1 MSHILNL
8 FNVRTSR
15 FFVAAIIIVI
25 IFAFSSNS
33 AGLFN
38 ETINA
43 DTLGPSQI
51 HQYMSQKKIEA
62 FSRQRS
68 SAIDTEPYRYDQT
81 EFNVNFYS
89 VAIAIDVPNEEI
101 FGTVTT
107 EAKSL
112 TADLLNI
119 EIDLVNVLT
128 IDNIVSGAT
137 SLSYARAGDRVFIE
151 LDQTYQ
157 PGEYFSFTID
167 YHGHPEAA
175 GLDGFSFGTNDGYPI
190 VSSLSE
196 PYMSRTWWPCKD
208 RNDDKA
214 DSMDIS
220 ITCATNLFCASNG
233 TLIDT
238 IQNGDGTWTFN
249 YEVRYPIV
257 TYLFSVAI
265 SEYQIWTDW
274 YHYIPTDSMP
284 IVNHVYPDYFNYSK
298 TTDHWGATPY
308 ILEVFGDI
316 FGEYPFL
323 NEKYGHANFQ
333 WGGGMEH
340 QTCTSMGGSSFGF
353 SEPVVAHEAAHQ
365 WWGDMITCNN
375 WHDIWLNEGFASYSE
390 ALYYEVKNGV
400 SFYHDYMDDMANG
413 GGSYSG
419 PIYVYDTTSVGNI
432 FSLIVYDKGACVLHM
447 LRHVVGNATFFDILQ
462 TYYGSVYQHADATT
476 EQFKN
481 LCESVSGMELDY
493 FFDQWIYGTYRPHYN
508 YSSYFEHDNS
518 DGLYWTYLNIEQTQS
533 SSPQFF
539 TMPLDIILNYSPF
552 VKDTFNIF
560 NDTNDITYIF
570 KTDQLPSS
578 VTIDP
583 DDWVLKYTSQKTFFQ
598 LIPFPL
604 QDADQYA
611 EYEDTVIARG
621 GVGQKNYEILS
632 GNLPDGLELGSTTG
646 IISGIATEFGAYS
659 IRVRAWDILSSYEDT
674 LDYDLT
680 ANEYAGL
687 PGDADLNRSVDILD
701 IVYIIDFKYKSGTP
715 PQRPDLAD
723 PNNDCLINI
732 LDIVYLIN
740 YKYKS
745 GPDPVIGC
753 ATI

>member
-1 MSHILNL
+1 MSSNQKLFITGTYRSFAIAILMIIMVISSSHSANL
-8 FNVRTSR
+8 FNES
-15 FFVAAIIIVI
+15 
-25 IFAFSSNS
+25 
-33 AGLFN
+33 
-38 ETINA
+38 INA
-43 DTLGPSQI
+43 DTLSPTQI
-51 HQYMSQKKIEA
+51 HQIMAEKKIEA
-62 FSRQRS
+62 LGRQQTLATRS
-68 SAIDTEPYRYDQT
+68 EPYRYEQT
-81 EFNVNFYS
+81 EFDVNFYS
-89 VAIAIDVPNEEI
+89 VAIEVNVPTEEI

-112 TADLLNI
+112 SADLLYI

-128 IDNIVSGAT
+128 VDNITSGAT
-137 SLSYARAGDRVFIE
+137 SLNYSRSGDRVTIE
-151 LDQTYQ
+151 LDKMYQ
-157 PGEYFSFTID
+157 PGQYFNFTIE

-214 DSMDIS
+214 DSMDIF

-238 IQNGDGTWTFN
+238 TQNGDGTWTFA

-265 SEYQIWTDW
+265 SQYEIWTDW

-284 IVNHVYPDYFNYSK
+284 IINHVYPDYTAYSK
-298 TTDHWGATPY
+298 QSNHWGATPY
-308 ILEVFGDI
+308 ILEVFSDI

-365 WWGDMITCNN
+365 WWGNMITCNN

-390 ALYYEVKNGV
+390 ALYYEVKDGV
-400 SFYHDYMDDMANG
+400 ETYHSYMASMANG
-413 GGSYSG
+413 GGTYSG

-447 LRHVVGNATFFDILQ
+447 LRHVVGDETFFDILQ
-462 TYYGSVYQHADATT
+462 AYYNSVYQHADATT

-481 LCESVSGMELDY
+481 ICEAVSGMELDY
-493 FFDQWIYGTYRPHYN
+493 FFDQWIYGTYRPHYK
-508 YSSYFEHDNS
+508 YSYYSELDNS
-518 DGLYWTYLNIEQTQS
+518 DGLYWTYLNIEQIQTT
-533 SSPQFF
+533 SPQLF
-539 TMPLDIILNYSPF
+539 TMPLDIVLSSSPF
-552 VKDTFNIF
+552 EWELFNVF
-560 NDTNDITYIF
+560 NETDDSTYIF
-570 KTDQLPSS
+570 KTEQLPIGVS
-578 VTIDP
+578 VDP
-583 DDWVLKYTSQKTFFQ
+583 HDWVLKSTSEASFFQ

-604 QDADQYA
+604 EDADQYA
-611 EYEDTVIARG
+611 EYEDTIIARG
-621 GVGQKNYEILS
+621 GFSQTEFEIIS
-632 GNLPDGLELGSTTG
+632 RSLPDGLGISSTTG
-646 IISGIATEFGAYS
+646 IISGIPTEFGDFSFSVLA
-659 IRVRAWDILSSYEDT
+659 ISSQE
-674 LDYDLT
+674 
-680 ANEYAGL
+680 
-687 PGDADLNRSVDILD
+687 DILD
-701 IVYIIDFKYKSGTP
+701 YELTVVEFEGFPGDVDLDREVDLLDVIYIINYKYKDGTP
-715 PQRPDLAD
+715 PIKPELAD
-723 PNNDCLINI
+723 PNNDCIISI
-732 LDIVYLIN
+732 LDVIYLIN
-740 YKYKS
+740 YKYKN
-745 GPDPVIGC
+745 GPDPVMGC